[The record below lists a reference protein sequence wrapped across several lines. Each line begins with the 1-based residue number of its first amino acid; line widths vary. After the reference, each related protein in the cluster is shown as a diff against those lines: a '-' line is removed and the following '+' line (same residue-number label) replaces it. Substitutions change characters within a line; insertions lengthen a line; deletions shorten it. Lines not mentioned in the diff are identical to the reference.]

1 MTMPFLITSCRHR
14 VFGQQVRVQLAEN
27 HVLRLTQAEASSL
40 SFALIAVRDG
50 ISSEREIY
58 MSPIGSDAAFSGT
71 VLQNGMRI
79 ATVDGAL
86 ELDWLQVGLLSR
98 TLAEAIG

>member
-1 MTMPFLITSCRHR
+1 MTLPILITNCQHR
-14 VFGQQVRVQLAEN
+14 VFGQQVSVRLAEN
-27 HVLRLTQAEASSL
+27 HLLRLTLAEASSL

-79 ATVDGAL
+79 ETSDGAL
-86 ELDWLQVGLLSR
+86 ELDWHQVGLLSES
-98 TLAEAIG
+98 LAAAIG